1 MNYFFKKEKCRH
13 ITIPQNILGSNDYDG
28 VKFFILLHEVILKE
42 LEWFF
47 KGSYYNW
54 LEVEVHNG
62 HLNIAQH
69 F

>member
-1 MNYFFKKEKCRH
+1 MSYFQNEGKCLKISFSRD
-13 ITIPQNILGSNDYDG
+13 PPRSNDYNI
-28 VKFFILLHEVILKE
+28 VISLHFLHEDILKE

-47 KGSYYNW
+47 KGSFYNW

-62 HLNIAQH
+62 HLNIVQH